1 MYPLYYDTI
10 QAMFDH
16 LYPKQEALVIPEAW
30 ILHLI
35 RDLTKTQKWV
45 EIMANELNLF

>member
-16 LYPKQEALVIPEAW
+16 LYSKQEALVIPEAMDTPSDQ
-30 ILHLI
+30 
-35 RDLTKTQKWV
+35 RSGKNAKMD
-45 EIMANELNLF
+45 